1 MTKKFDYATPFA
13 KTSSGIR
20 GVSFDSAS
28 GKWVAKISYDNRRKN
43 LGRFDTQE
51 EASTAYRQA
60 AESIRAKHKADAI
73 RKLEDKI
80 SFLVGDQK

>member
-20 GVSFDSAS
+20 GVSFDKTS
-28 GKWVAKISYDNRRKN
+28 GKWVAKIAYDNRRKN
-43 LGRFDTQE
+43 LGRFDTPE
-51 EASTAYRQA
+51 EAMRVYDMA
-60 AESIRAKHKADAI
+60 AERIRDAHRADAI

-80 SFLVGDQK
+80 SFLVGK